1 MHSRHTRGRH
11 PLEDHDPN
19 SQDSGFFSVPSDDSR
34 SLTKYFISMRN
45 FYFFRHY

>member
-1 MHSRHTRGRH
+1 MQRIRSRQ

-34 SLTKYFISMRN
+34 SLNRYLS
-45 FYFFRHY
+45 

>member
-34 SLTKYFISMRN
+34 SLNRYFP
-45 FYFFRHY
+45 F

>member
-1 MHSRHTRGRH
+1 MHSRLTRRY

-34 SLTKYFISMRN
+34 SLNR
-45 FYFFRHY
+45 